1 LSYEGRLLHKL
12 LNHSFRY
19 NCRVFF
25 CCTVPTTDTDSN
37 NYVLCLLQSVRVNMP
52 KRQCPEAVA
61 KHFVSDKTDPPWI
74 EVKYIDEVKGN
85 LN

>member
-1 LSYEGRLLHKL
+1 
-12 LNHSFRY
+12 
-19 NCRVFF
+19 
-25 CCTVPTTDTDSN
+25 
-37 NYVLCLLQSVRVNMP
+37 MP